1 MWYNMYVRKR
11 EENTQMTYH
20 YTVEHL
26 IEYLKTLPKDTE
38 LKIERISGNL
48 TDGFDLEY
56 EDGNLVLC
64 NAY

>member
-1 MWYNMYVRKR
+1 
-11 EENTQMTYH
+11 MTYH

-38 LKIERISGNL
+38 LKIERVSGDL

-56 EDGNLVLC
+56 EDGNLILC
-64 NAY
+64 NTY

>member
-1 MWYNMYVRKR
+1 MYVRKR
-11 EENTQMTYH
+11 EENTKMTYH

-38 LKIERISGNL
+38 LKIERASGNL
-48 TDGFDLEY
+48 ADGFDLEY
-56 EDGNLVLC
+56 EDGNLILC

>member
-1 MWYNMYVRKR
+1 
-11 EENTQMTYH
+11 MTYH
-20 YTVEHL
+20 YTVENL

-56 EDGNLVLC
+56 EDGNLILC
-64 NAY
+64 NSY

>member
-1 MWYNMYVRKR
+1 
-11 EENTQMTYH
+11 MTCH
-20 YTVEHL
+20 YTVETL
-26 IEYLKTLPKDTE
+26 IDYLKTLPKDTE

-56 EDGNLVLC
+56 EDGKLILC